1 MEGLIPHYLIRK
13 SEDVDTICHS
23 KIDELPEQIHAAEVL
38 GYELQYPLQ
47 IEQSTFLSSTHSPS
61 ILVNFSK

>member
-1 MEGLIPHYLIRK
+1 MEGPIPHCLIRK

-23 KIDELPEQIHAAEVL
+23 KIDGLPEQIHAAEVQE
-38 GYELQYPLQ
+38 YDSQYPLQ
-47 IEQSTFLSSTHSPS
+47 IEQSTFLFSTHSPS